1 MGETKNKNGE
11 LSLVDIFR
19 LLFRKMKWLILI
31 TLIGAFVGAGLGFI
45 KTYDKK
51 YYGTT
56 IKFFVNPSGKT
67 SEGETENQY
76 SIYGTYGQSV
86 MDTMITLLSS
96 EPFAATM
103 LETKDENGV
112 HVYLPKQG
120 DDETLNALI
129 EQANTARNDL
139 KAKLQTQKQA
149 YTALSIA
156 TDSEKAAAQ
165 AAYDAATAVVEET
178 LPTAR
183 QATEKVYEYWRGK
196 PSYVEMLKKIDK
208 CLTFS
213 YITQADSDG
222 TTLNEDLVLPFIY
235 LKISVLNDVQFAQNL
250 YDWATLSVP
259 SFVENKMWEPSGYSS
274 TSCSQITLYDGI
286 KQTNAGETTSTTIK
300 YGILCAA
307 ASFVVACIA
316 FVVIDVS
323 DSRIRELDQV
333 SEDLKIPLLGV
344 IPSILIP
351 EKNKEKSDKSKTKKE
366 GKTV

>member
-19 LLFRKMKWLILI
+19 LLLRKMKWLILI

-45 KTYDKK
+45 KTHDKK

-56 IKFFVNPSGKT
+56 VKFFVNPSGKT

-96 EPFAATM
+96 EPFAETM
-103 LETKDENGV
+103 LETKDQNGV
-112 HVYLPKQG
+112 HLYLPKQSN
-120 DDETLNALI
+120 DETLNTLI
-129 EQANTARNDL
+129 AQANTARNDL
-139 KAKLQTQKQA
+139 NTKIQTQKSL

-156 TDSEKAAAQ
+156 TDSEREAAQ
-165 AAYDAATAVVEET
+165 IAYDEACAVVEAT
-178 LPTAR
+178 IPTAR
-183 QATEKVYEYWRGK
+183 QATEKVYDYWRGK
-196 PSYVEMLKKIDK
+196 PSYVDMLNKIDD

-222 TTLNEDLVLPFIY
+222 TTMKDELVLPFIY
-235 LKISVLNDVQFAQNL
+235 VKISVLNDEQFAKDL
-250 YDWATLSVP
+250 YTWTSLSVP
-259 SFVENKMWEPSGYSS
+259 SFVEDKMWEPSGYTS
-274 TSCSQITLYDGI
+274 TSCSQITIYGGVT
-286 KQTNAGETTSTTIK
+286 QTNAGQTKSTTIK
-300 YGILCAA
+300 YGILFAA
-307 ASFVVACIA
+307 VA
-316 FVVIDVS
+316 FVVSCIALIIIDVS

-351 EKNKEKSDKSKTKKE
+351 EKTTQKSDKSKTKKE